1 MNSWG
6 CVTKTTWAAIAT
18 GTPAISSSC
27 PDISRSTMETSSRS
41 RSGTPLE
48 SRDRQLSIS
57 CTVGSWGSSAGL
69 IIKARHLVGF
79 NLCSELGGSRV
90 FRGSPLDLLLLRF
103 LWLKLLRFEMRAR
116 DKSNLLD
123 LILVGSTRD
132 NLHIASCL
140 SASAS
145 LAAIFLFG
153 LRFFNF

>member
-1 MNSWG
+1 
-6 CVTKTTWAAIAT
+6 
-18 GTPAISSSC
+18 
-27 PDISRSTMETSSRS
+27 METSSRS

-79 NLCSELGGSRV
+79 NLCSELGGSS
-90 FRGSPLDLLLLRF
+90 FQGSPLDLLLLRF
-103 LWLKLLRFEMRAR
+103 LRLKLLRFEMRAR